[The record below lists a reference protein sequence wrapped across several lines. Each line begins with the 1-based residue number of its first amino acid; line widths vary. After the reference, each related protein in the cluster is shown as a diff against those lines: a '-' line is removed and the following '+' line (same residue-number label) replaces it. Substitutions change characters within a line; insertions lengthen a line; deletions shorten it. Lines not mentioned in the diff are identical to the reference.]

1 MTPRHWPCPGPDGG
15 EIPEYALT
23 FDRGREPRLL
33 IVPALFDEANR
44 LRRLTVEMMRRLDA
58 VGIDTML
65 PDLPGTN
72 ESLQP
77 LHAQTVADWQRATA
91 RAASHFRV
99 TAVLGI
105 RGGCL
110 FTPDGPRA
118 LHYAPVRA
126 ASLLRQ
132 MIRSRIVSA
141 REAGREETSEGLRET
156 GQRSGLDLAGHR
168 LGAPFVRQFDTLVPS
183 ADAEAIGQDRVGGG
197 GLWLRA
203 EPGENAAQADALAE
217 IVAKAITS

>member
-1 MTPRHWPCPGPDGG
+1 MTPRHWPSPGPDGG

-105 RGGCL
+105 RGGVWEPGL
-110 FTPDGPRA
+110 FISIPIVVIFFSYLFAICVLLGLITKSTI
-118 LHYAPVRA
+118 
-126 ASLLRQ
+126 ASLLLTLL
-132 MIRSRIVSA
+132 IWF
-141 REAGREETSEGLRET
+141 GLRP
-156 GQRSGLDLAGHR
+156 SSPDDSAAG
-168 LGAPFVRQFDTLVPS
+168 T
-183 ADAEAIGQDRVGGG
+183 
-197 GLWLRA
+197 A
-203 EPGENAAQADALAE
+203 EPAAAA
-217 IVAKAITS
+217 S